1 LLENHPSFGYADG
14 VFRQSGCSPKFTRI
28 LLAAWMFL
36 VCGAALGANQP
47 PLTQVKLQLKWKHQ
61 FQFAGYYAAIAQ
73 GYYRDAGLDVQLIEG
88 SPDHDPTE
96 EVIDGHADY
105 GVGNSDL
112 LLFRNQGHPV
122 VVLADIFQH
131 SPLILVAR
139 AASGAKDLQA
149 LHDKKLM
156 MIPSES
162 AEIFAYFKH
171 EGVDPTKLN
180 VRPHTFNIEDF
191 INGTVDAMSAYSTDE
206 PFKLMARGVDF
217 YTFVPRS
224 GGIDFY
230 GDCLFTTADEIRRHP
245 RQVRAF
251 REASLKGWAYAMA
264 HPEEIVDLIMRDY
277 NTQGNTRE
285 QYLFEARETAELMH
299 PELIEVGH
307 MNPGR
312 WQAMADTYAE
322 FGMLP
327 RDFSL
332 NGFLYDPY
340 PKPNYAPFYWTLGL
354 VSLIAVAAL
363 VWALPLYRL
372 NLRLRENIVRERAL
386 QGELRQ
392 AKEAAEA
399 ADAAKSR
406 YLAVMAHEVRTPL
419 SGLISLAELL
429 EEEETPAERGRM
441 LTLLRNTGEEMLNL
455 INDILDF
462 SKIEAGHLDLEKNYM
477 EVAPLVEN
485 LHRLFSASAREKS
498 LIFTVRIAPETP
510 PVIVTDVRRLRQI
523 LSNLLSNAIKF
534 TQRGEVTL
542 EVSAQV
548 EPTVVGAEPLWRWR
562 FALRDTGLGLS
573 PEQAAALFHPYM
585 QANADISRRFGGT
598 GLGLAISRQLARL
611 LGGELILSA
620 SQPGAGSTFVL
631 EIVTPSAD
639 TLK

>member
-1 LLENHPSFGYADG
+1 MYRKLGN
-14 VFRQSGCSPKFTRI
+14 PK
-28 LLAAWMFL
+28 L
-36 VCGAALGANQP
+36 VLRTLFFAGMVLFCISVRGAEPP
-47 PLTQVKLQLKWKHQ
+47 PLTKITLQLKWKHQ

-73 GYYRDAGLDVQLIEG
+73 GYYRAAGLDVKLVEG

-96 EVIDGHADY
+96 EVLAGHANY

-112 LLFRNQGHPV
+112 LLFRNKGRPV

-162 AEIFAYFKH
+162 AEIFAYFKY
-171 EGVDPTKLN
+171 EGVDPAKLN

-191 INGTVDAMSAYSTDE
+191 IGGTVDAMSAYSTDE
-206 PFKLMARGVDF
+206 PFKLMERGVDF
-217 YTFVPRS
+217 YTFVPRA

-245 RQVRAF
+245 DQVRAF
-251 REASLKGWAYAMA
+251 RDASLKGWQYAMD
-264 HPEEIVDLIMRDY
+264 HQEEVVDLILRSY

-285 QYLFEARETAELMH
+285 HYLFEARQTAELMH

-312 WQAMADTYAE
+312 WQHMADTYAE

-332 NGFLYDPY
+332 DGFLYDPN
-340 PKPNYAPFYWTLGL
+340 PKPNYTHLYWTLAI
-354 VSLIAVAAL
+354 VSAIAVAAL
-363 VWALPLYRL
+363 GWALPLYRL
-372 NLRLRENIVRERAL
+372 NLRLRANIEREHVL
-386 QGELRQ
+386 QLELLQ

-406 YLAVMAHEVRTPL
+406 YLAVMTHEVRTPL

-429 EEEETPAERGRM
+429 EDEESASERGQM
-441 LTLLRNTGEEMLNL
+441 LSILRKTGEEMLKL

-462 SKIEAGHLDLEKNYM
+462 SKMEAGHLSLEQNKM
-477 EVAPLVEN
+477 DIAPLLDD
-485 LHRLFSASAREKS
+485 LHRLFSASAKEKS
-498 LIFTVRIAPETP
+498 IDFSVRVAPGTP
-510 PVIVTDVRRLRQI
+510 ALIVTDVRRLRQI

-534 TQRGEVTL
+534 TERGGVEL
-542 EVSAQV
+542 EVSAQP
-548 EPTVVGAEPLWRWR
+548 EPTGESMAHRWRWR
-562 FALRDTGLGLS
+562 FAVRDTGLGLTA
-573 PEQAAALFHPYM
+573 EQAAALFNPYS
-585 QANADISRRFGGT
+585 QANLDIARRFGGT
-598 GLGLAISRQLARL
+598 GLGLAISHQLARL
-611 LGGELILSA
+611 LGGELFLDESK
-620 SQPGAGSTFVL
+620 PGVGSTFVL
-631 EIVTPSAD
+631 EVAAPEAD
-639 TLK
+639 EVK